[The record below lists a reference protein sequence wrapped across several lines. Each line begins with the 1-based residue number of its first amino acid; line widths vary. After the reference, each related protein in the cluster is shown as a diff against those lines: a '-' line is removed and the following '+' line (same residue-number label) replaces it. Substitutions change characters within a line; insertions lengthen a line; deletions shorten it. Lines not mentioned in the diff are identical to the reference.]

1 MVQSALRLVLAT
13 QATRRAVSHLSQVAC
28 LTWLLLAGLSRWL
41 QATRAASAARWCCKP
56 ERALAM
62 LRRRVVDLC
71 SSAVVRAQPVALFQW
86 DPPIAHALDLAVPL
100 QLALVLQLQAALVL

>member
-1 MVQSALRLVLAT
+1 
-13 QATRRAVSHLSQVAC
+13 
-28 LTWLLLAGLSRWL
+28 
-41 QATRAASAARWCCKP
+41 
-56 ERALAM
+56 M